1 MSDEELD
8 MQDEPLE
15 EEDEMEGMDD
25 GDDSDADSGSDSESS
40 SENDEDLAAAAAST
54 NSSLAARNK
63 VRESMAADVEA
74 FLARGGQIQQI
85 DDNVMSDPPRKPTSN
100 YGSRPI

>member
-8 MQDEPLE
+8 MQDESLE
-15 EEDEMEGMDD
+15 EEEEMEGMDD
-25 GDDSDADSGSDSESS
+25 SDGDDADSSSESS
-40 SENDEDLAAAAAST
+40 SENEEDLAAAAAST

>member
-15 EEDEMEGMDD
+15 EEDELESM
-25 GDDSDADSGSDSESS
+25 DDSDGEGESDSESE
-40 SENDEDLAAAAAST
+40 SENAEELAAAAAVT

-74 FLARGGQIQQI
+74 FLARGGKIQQVE
-85 DDNVMSDPPRKPTSN
+85 DNVMSDPPRKPTSS

>member
-15 EEDEMEGMDD
+15 EEEEMESMDD
-25 GDDSDADSGSDSESS
+25 SDGDDADSGSDNNND
-40 SENDEDLAAAAAST
+40 NDEDLAAAAAST

-74 FLARGGQIQQI
+74 FLARGGQIKKI

>member
-1 MSDEELD
+1 MSDEELE

-15 EEDEMEGMDD
+15 DEEEMEGMDD
-25 GDDSDADSGSDSESS
+25 SDGESDSDSGSDSDNESA
-40 SENDEDLAAAAAST
+40 EDLAAAAAVT

-74 FLARGGQIQQI
+74 FLARGGKIQQVE
-85 DDNVMSDPPRKPTSN
+85 DNVMSDPPRKPTSN